1 MEALNVLRLPFCAVR
16 EPTRRQLCNGG
27 AIGRIDA
34 FTDGKGGRVCALREA
49 KGVKGG
55 RRWRI

>member
-1 MEALNVLRLPFCAVR
+1 MSVVFLLARFVS
-16 EPTRRQLCNGG
+16 RRG
-27 AIGRIDA
+27 ANSPMAARSVA
-34 FTDGKGGRVCALREA
+34 PSFSRTAKADGVCALREA